1 MIPESLVLVLV
12 AALAFVSVVGVG
24 WVFVGGKQRA
34 VPSRRFKTLG
44 PAGLKRGKKK
54 VSALDV
60 ASNRRKQVQET
71 LKDLEQHQKQQRK
84 KTLTLKS
91 QIQQAG
97 LTWSPSHF
105 WVGSICIGVVVFGI
119 LMFSGRPPLIAAGL
133 GVGLGIGLPRW
144 VLGFLRKRRM
154 KKFSREF
161 SNSID
166 IIVRGVKSGLPLNE
180 CLHIIARESPAP
192 VGPEFKLLM
201 EGQSVGVDLSTG
213 LHKMYNRMPLSELNF
228 FTIVLT
234 IQQKTGGNLAEALG
248 NLSSVLRARK
258 MMREKIQAMS
268 SEAKASSMIIG
279 SLPPFVMGI
288 VYVTTPAYMALM
300 FTETNGQL
308 MLAGGMF
315 WMACGIFVM
324 SKMINF
330 NI

>member
-1 MIPESLVLVLV
+1 MGDMTIILIAL
-12 AALAFVSVVGVG
+12 LAFISVAGIG
-24 WVFVGGKQRA
+24 WVFAGGSENKISTKRI
-34 VPSRRFKTLG
+34 KTLDN
-44 PAGLKRGKKK
+44 PSLKRGKKR

-60 ASNRRKQVQET
+60 ASSRRKQVQET
-71 LKDLEQHQKQQRK
+71 LKDLEEQQKQQRK

-97 LTWSPSHF
+97 LTWSPAGF
-105 WVGSICIGVVVFGI
+105 WIGSLVVGVVVYSLLFFTGKP
-119 LMFSGRPPLIAAGL
+119 FLISI
-133 GVGLGIGLPRW
+133 GLGIGAGIGMPRW
-144 VLGFLRKRRM
+144 VLGFIRKRRA
-154 KKFSREF
+154 KKFSQEF
-161 SNSID
+161 SNAID

-180 CLHIIARESPAP
+180 CLQIIARESPAP
-192 VGPEFKLLM
+192 VGPEFKILVD
-201 EGQSVGVDLSTG
+201 GQSVGVDLGTG
-213 LHKMYNRMPLSELNF
+213 LQKMYNRMPLSELNF

-234 IQQKTGGNLAEALG
+234 IQQKTGGNLAEALE
-248 NLSSVLRARK
+248 NLSTVLRARK

-288 VYVTTPAYMALM
+288 VYLTTPDYIMLM

-315 WMACGIFVM
+315 WMASGIFVM

>member
-1 MIPESLVLVLV
+1 MDISN
-12 AALAFVSVVGVG
+12 
-24 WVFVGGKQRA
+24 
-34 VPSRRFKTLG
+34 SRR
-44 PAGLKRGKKK
+44 R
-54 VSALDV
+54 
-60 ASNRRKQVQET
+60 QVQAT

-84 KTLTLKS
+84 KTISLKA

-97 LTWSPSHF
+97 LNWSPSGF
-105 WVGSICIGVVVFGI
+105 WIGTLVVGVVVFGVM
-119 LMFSGRPPLIAAGL
+119 MFSGRPPLISAGL
-133 GVGLGIGLPRW
+133 SIGAGIGLPRW

-161 SNSID
+161 ANSID

-180 CLHIIARESPAP
+180 CLQIIARESPAP
-192 VGPEFKLLM
+192 VGPEFRILV
-201 EGQSVGVDLSTG
+201 ESQSVGVDLSAG
-213 LHKMYNRMPLSELNF
+213 LEKMYNRMPLSELNF

-234 IQQKTGGNLAEALG
+234 IQQKTGGNLAEALE
-248 NLSSVLRARK
+248 NLSMVLWARK

-279 SLPPFVMGI
+279 SLPPFVMGV
-288 VYVTTPAYMALM
+288 VYVTTPEYMALM

-315 WMACGIFVM
+315 WMALGIFVM

>member
-1 MIPESLVLVLV
+1 MDDSLTLVLV
-12 AALAFVSVVGVG
+12 AVLAFVSVVGVG
-24 WVFVGGKQRA
+24 WVFVGGSQKT
-34 VPSRRFKTLG
+34 VSSRRLKSVDPG
-44 PAGLKRGKKK
+44 GLKRGKKS

-60 ASNRRKQVQET
+60 ASSRRKQVQET

-84 KTLTLKS
+84 QTLTLKS

-97 LTWSPSHF
+97 LTWLPSHF
-105 WVGSICIGVVVFGI
+105 WLGSIVIGVTVFGI
-119 LMFSGRPPLIAAGL
+119 LMFLGRPPLIAAGL
-133 GVGLGIGLPRW
+133 AVGIGIGLPRW

-154 KKFSREF
+154 KKFSLEF
-161 SNSID
+161 SNAID

-180 CLHIIARESPAP
+180 CLQIIARESPAP
-192 VGPEFKLLM
+192 VGPEFKLLV

-213 LHKMYNRMPLSELNF
+213 LQKMYHRMPLSELNF

-288 VYVTTPAYMALM
+288 VYITTPAYMMLM
-300 FTETNGQL
+300 FTEPNGQL
-308 MLAGGMF
+308 MLAGGIF

-324 SKMINF
+324 KKMINF

>member
-1 MIPESLVLVLV
+1 MLDMTTILIAV
-12 AALAFVSVVGVG
+12 LAFVSVAGIG
-24 WVFVGGKQRA
+24 WVFAGGDGNKVSTKRI
-34 VPSRRFKTLG
+34 KTYSDT
-44 PAGLKRGKKK
+44 GLKRGKKRI
-54 VSALDV
+54 SALDV
-60 ASNRRKQVQET
+60 SNNRRKQVQET
-71 LKDLEQHQKQQRK
+71 LKDLEQRQKEQRK
-84 KTLTLKS
+84 KTVSLKS

-97 LTWSPSHF
+97 LNWSPTGF
-105 WVGSICIGVVVFGI
+105 WIGSLVLGVLVLVSMVI
-119 LMFSGRPPLIAAGL
+119 MGRPLMIALGL
-133 GVGLGIGLPRW
+133 GVGAGIGMPRW
-144 VLGFLRKRRM
+144 VLGFIRKRRA
-154 KKFSREF
+154 KKFSQEF
-161 SNSID
+161 ANAID

-180 CLHIIARESPAP
+180 CLQIIARESPAP
-192 VGPEFKLLM
+192 VGPEFQKLV
-201 EGQSVGVDLSTG
+201 EGQTVGVDLPTG
-213 LHKMYNRMPLSELNF
+213 LGKMYNRMPLSELNF

-234 IQQKTGGNLAEALG
+234 IQQKTGGNLAEALE
-248 NLSSVLRARK
+248 NLTTVLRARK

-315 WMACGIFVM
+315 WMASGIFVM